1 MSLHL
6 GQEIF
11 DVYKNT
17 IAGDFN
23 HLFVRQGTGLQG
35 QSVFKTKLTFR
46 PHSIDSVTHRKMTM
60 SLADKCSKTN
70 KVKGILEFFKAILPV
85 EIGSY
90 YRICCPPQTPSHSS
104 YLV

>member
-6 GQEIF
+6 GQEVF

-70 KVKGILEFFKAILPV
+70 KVKGMQIRWCMFKFVIIYSKCVCA
-85 EIGSY
+85 
-90 YRICCPPQTPSHSS
+90 CD
-104 YLV
+104 